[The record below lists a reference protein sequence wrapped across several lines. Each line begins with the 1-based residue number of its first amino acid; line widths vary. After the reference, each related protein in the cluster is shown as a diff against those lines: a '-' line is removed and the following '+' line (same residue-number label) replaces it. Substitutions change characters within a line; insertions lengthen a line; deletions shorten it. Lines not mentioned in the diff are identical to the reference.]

1 MARLT
6 IVKPSRGALGE
17 RLWRLRKDHRSIE
30 AIVSVRRDSQGV
42 NLHINYNGEAA
53 YNRQWPTYELA
64 AKEADARLRDF
75 LLQGW
80 ATHW

>member
-1 MARLT
+1 MTRFA
-6 IVKPSRGALGE
+6 V

-30 AIVSVRRDSQGV
+30 AIVRARSDPDGV
-42 NLHINYNGEAA
+42 DLEIHYNGEAT
-53 YNRQWPTYELA
+53 YSRRWPTYELA
-64 AKEADARLRDF
+64 ARDADARLRDF